1 MLDLAVRRSRNPKE
15 GYVHVSKQYVAG
27 ALVLLQDKG
36 VQNAAVQ
43 VSGLEL
49 GGLLG
54 SLSSGAISD
63 YLVRS
68 NDGSRG
74 NVGLRVQA
82 RAPLFFLFVSA
93 PCPSALLEKFACIYE
108 SGVCAAR

>member
-1 MLDLAVRRSRNPKE
+1 M
-15 GYVHVSKQYVAG
+15 
-27 ALVLLQDKG
+27 
-36 VQNAAVQ
+36 QNAAVQ

-63 YLVRS
+63 YLVRN

-82 RAPLFFLFVSA
+82 RLS
-93 PCPSALLEKFACIYE
+93 PCSTPPHPPFCEAMPAALAAITESLHEHCYDVHDLLCICTCYH
-108 SGVCAAR
+108 

>member
-1 MLDLAVRRSRNPKE
+1 M
-15 GYVHVSKQYVAG
+15 
-27 ALVLLQDKG
+27 
-36 VQNAAVQ
+36 QNAAVQ

-82 RAPLFFLFVSA
+82 RSLPLFR
-93 PCPSALLEKFACIYE
+93 PSATCSSALPDGFWQAC
-108 SGVCAAR
+108 V

>member
-1 MLDLAVRRSRNPKE
+1 MNTTWCVCACC
-15 GYVHVSKQYVAG
+15 A
-27 ALVLLQDKG
+27 QDKG

-49 GGLLG
+49 GGLVG

-63 YLVRS
+63 HLVRN
-68 NDGSRG
+68 NDGSKG

-82 RAPLFFLFVSA
+82 CHV
-93 PCPSALLEKFACIYE
+93 
-108 SGVCAAR
+108 AR

>member
-1 MLDLAVRRSRNPKE
+1 M
-15 GYVHVSKQYVAG
+15 
-27 ALVLLQDKG
+27 
-36 VQNAAVQ
+36 QNAAVQ

-63 YLVRS
+63 HLVRN

-74 NVGLRVQA
+74 NVGLRVQVP
-82 RAPLFFLFVSA
+82 PLPPDASTDPLL
-93 PCPSALLEKFACIYE
+93 ALPLKSSTQAQH
-108 SGVCAAR
+108 A

>member
-1 MLDLAVRRSRNPKE
+1 MVDVCAWCV
-15 GYVHVSKQYVAG
+15 
-27 ALVLLQDKG
+27 QDKG

-49 GGLLG
+49 GGLVG

-63 YLVRS
+63 HLVRN

-74 NVGLRVQA
+74 NVGLRVQVSTLSPA
-82 RAPLFFLFVSA
+82 ASPPYLLLTQTPCLCGCAPFHG
-93 PCPSALLEKFACIYE
+93 LE
-108 SGVCAAR
+108 CAGN

>member
-1 MLDLAVRRSRNPKE
+1 M
-15 GYVHVSKQYVAG
+15 
-27 ALVLLQDKG
+27 
-36 VQNAAVQ
+36 QNAAVQ

-63 YLVRS
+63 YLVRN
-68 NDGSRG
+68 NDGSKG

-82 RAPLFFLFVSA
+82 LLLSSPL
-93 PCPSALLEKFACIYE
+93 
-108 SGVCAAR
+108 